1 MSIRT
6 KTITLLIVS
15 LLVVGMIIAGSGMY
29 VLYQQTLNSTEVTM
43 GNQATQ
49 LAGQVTDLF
58 NSFEKSGKVYQQ
70 DSDLQ
75 SGDQIRI
82 QTKINTYFGAAW
94 GIDRLNFLD
103 TVGKRIAIAPYDA
116 KVIGDNLSDRKF
128 YKDTMAD
135 KKSHI
140 SDIIINRVTG
150 VPSVIVTQPV
160 IGDNGQL
167 TGMVLQA
174 VNLETLQ
181 NYLAQVKVGS
191 TGVSVIVAHDGTMIA
206 HSDREIIKEQKK
218 IPEEL
223 AAQLSSSSGRL
234 LNYTDLRGHEAVALA
249 VPVKG
254 TDWFAIVSLPT
265 SEFEAGFFSS
275 LLWMLTALG
284 IGLIFVGVIGWRYL
298 LKTLRPIESLVQE
311 ATRIAAGDL
320 TLTKMNLDSNDEIG
334 RLARSFEEMTKNLRT
349 LMLQVAEATEQVSAS
364 SEQLNASAEQSAQ
377 AANQVAAASASTGAG
392 VEQQTSGVANV
403 LSLIE
408 DIASGSQEGAKATK
422 LASDIT
428 SQAVLATNDGS
439 KAVENAI
446 LQMNRIQNT
455 VNDSAAVVAEL
466 GTRSQ
471 EIGVIV
477 ETIAA
482 IAGQTNLLALNAAI
496 EAARAGE
503 QGRGFAVVAEEVRKL
518 AEQSQEAAKQI
529 SELIAEI
536 QGKTGQAV
544 AAMSAGTEEVQK
556 GTTVVDKAGLAFT
569 EIERHV
575 KEVAQISSAIAAGLN
590 QSVAASSQ
598 VLAAIK
604 AVAAVSKEIAGQSQN
619 ISAATEEQSASMQ
632 EIASS
637 SQSLSR
643 LAEELQQAVRQFRI

>member
-6 KTITLLIVS
+6 KTVMLLVVS
-15 LLVVGMIIAGSGMY
+15 LLVVGLIIAGSGMY
-29 VLYQQTLNSTEVTM
+29 VLYQQTLTSTEVAM
-43 GNQATQ
+43 SNQAVQ

-70 DSDLQ
+70 DNDLQ
-75 SGDQIRI
+75 SGDPGRI
-82 QTKINTYFGAAW
+82 QAKINTYFGVAW

-103 TVGKRIAIAPYDA
+103 FTGKRTAIAPYDA

-128 YKDTMAD
+128 YKDTVAD

-160 IGDNGQL
+160 TGSNGQL
-167 TGMVLQA
+167 AGMVLQA

-181 NYLAQVKVGS
+181 DYLAQVKVGS
-191 TGVSVIVAHDGTMIA
+191 TGVAAIVAHDGTLIA
-206 HSDREIIKEQKK
+206 HSNKELIKEQKK
-218 IPEEL
+218 ISEEL
-223 AAQLSSSSGRL
+223 MTRLSSSPGRL
-234 LNYTDLRGHEAVALA
+234 INYTDLSERESVGLFI
-249 VPVKG
+249 PVKG

-265 SEFEAGFFSS
+265 SEFKAGFFSS
-275 LLWMLTALG
+275 LVWMITALG
-284 IGLIFVGVIGWRYL
+284 IGLILVGVTGWRYL
-298 LKTLRPIESLVQE
+298 LRTLRPIESLVQE

-320 TLTKMNLDSNDEIG
+320 TLTKLNLDSNDEIG
-334 RLARSFEEMTKNLRT
+334 RLARSFEQMTKNLRS
-349 LMLQVAEATEQVSAS
+349 LMQQVAEATEQVSAS
-364 SEQLNASAEQSAQ
+364 SQQLNASAEQSAQ
-377 AANQVAAASASTGAG
+377 AANQVASAIARTGAG
-392 VEQQTSGVANV
+392 VEQQTAGVANV

-408 DIASGSQEGAKATK
+408 DIASGSQEGANATK

-428 SQAVLATNDGS
+428 GQAVTATNDGS

-446 LQMNRIQNT
+446 LQMNQIQNT
-455 VNDSAAVVAEL
+455 VNDSAGVVAEL
-466 GTRSQ
+466 GARSQ

-477 ETIAA
+477 ETIAG

-544 AAMSAGTEEVQK
+544 AAMAAGTEEVQK
-556 GTTVVDKAGLAFT
+556 GTTVVDKAGTTFK

-575 KEVAQISSAIAAGLN
+575 KEVAQISSGIAAGLN
-590 QSVAASSQ
+590 ESVTASKQ
-598 VLAAIK
+598 VLTAIQ
-604 AVAAVSKEIAGQSQN
+604 AVDAVSKEIAGQSQN

-632 EIASS
+632 EIAAS
-637 SQSLSR
+637 SQALSR
-643 LAEELQQAVRQFRI
+643 LAEELQQAVRQFKI

>member
-6 KTITLLIVS
+6 KTVALLLVS

-29 VLYQQTLNSTEVTM
+29 VLYQQTLNSTQVSM
-43 GNQATQ
+43 NNQAVQ

-75 SGDQIRI
+75 SGDPARI
-82 QTKINTYFGAAW
+82 QAKINTYFGVAW

-103 TVGKRIAIAPYDA
+103 AAGQRTALAPYDA

-128 YKDTMAD
+128 YKDTVGD

-150 VPSVIVTQPV
+150 VPSVVVTQPV
-160 IGDNGQL
+160 TGDNGQL
-167 TGMVLQA
+167 AGMVLQA

-181 NYLAQVKVGS
+181 DYLAQVKVGS
-191 TGVSVIVAHDGTMIA
+191 TGVAAIVNHDGTLIA
-206 HSDREIIKEQKK
+206 HSKKELLKEQKK
-218 IPEEL
+218 ISGDL
-223 AAQLSSSSGRL
+223 MARLSSSPGRL
-234 LNYTDLRGHEAVALA
+234 IKYTDLSERESVALFI
-249 VPVKG
+249 PVQG
-254 TDWFAIVSLPT
+254 TDWLAIVSLPS
-265 SEFEAGFFSS
+265 SEFQAGFFSS
-275 LLWMLTALG
+275 LQWMLTALG
-284 IGLIFVGVIGWRYL
+284 IGLILVGFIGWWYL

-320 TLTKMNLDSNDEIG
+320 TLSQLKLDSNDEIG
-334 RLARSFEEMTKNLRT
+334 RLARSFEQMTKNLRS

-377 AANQVAAASASTGAG
+377 AANQVAAAIARTGAG
-392 VEQQTSGVANV
+392 VEQQTAGVANV
-403 LSLIE
+403 LVLIE
-408 DIASGSQEGAKATK
+408 DIASGSREGANATK

-428 SQAVLATNDGS
+428 GQAVLATNDGS

-446 LQMNRIQNT
+446 RQMNQIQNT
-455 VNDSAAVVAEL
+455 VNDSAMVVAEL
-466 GTRSQ
+466 GARSK

-477 ETIAA
+477 ETIAGL
-482 IAGQTNLLALNAAI
+482 AGQTNLLALNAAI

-518 AEQSQEAAKQI
+518 AEQSQAAAKQI
-529 SELIAEI
+529 AELIAEI

-556 GTTVVDKAGLAFT
+556 GTSVVDQAGITFK

-575 KEVAQISSAIAAGLN
+575 KEVAQISSGIAAGLN
-590 QSVAASSQ
+590 ESVNASTQ

-604 AVAAVSKEIAGQSQN
+604 AVDAVSREIAGQSQN

-632 EIASS
+632 EIAAS
-637 SQSLSR
+637 SQALSQ
-643 LAEELQQAVRQFRI
+643 LAEELQQAVGQFKI